1 MRRKLNYKRLVA
13 LSISTLA
20 IILMARVFANS
31 LESLSIHALNQ
42 SFTQAKSGLSNDEM
56 DEFILGKSFFRIP
69 WVQAPSATTAR
80 DGLGPLFSANTCVN
94 CHTKNGRG
102 KVFKAKNIV
111 DRSHVIRLSV
121 PSNGTD
127 EHQRMIA
134 KIGFIPE
141 PNYGAQISIN
151 GVLGVPFEAKPSVY
165 YSTKDVHYPD
175 GFIVTLQQPIIKLK
189 NLGYGDLYPNTIV
202 SARIAPALVGLGLLE
217 QITDAQILANED
229 INDINHD
236 GISGKANRVWSN
248 QTKQMEVGRYTWKAS
263 TPTVKHQSANAAI
276 NDIGLTNPIH
286 EHQSCTPIQVECIN
300 VSEGFDKHELTAQRL
315 NAMNYYL
322 THLKLPKSIIT
333 EHQGKRLFS
342 EIGCSQCHVPSYS
355 LPGTTIYPYSDF
367 LLHDMGG
374 DLADGR
380 SEFDAL
386 GNEWRTPPL
395 WRLGRAALIL
405 KDNKNFLHDG
415 RARNLEQA
423 ILWHGGEADKS
434 KTLFMNLP
442 ISSRGKI
449 LQFLNEI

>member
-1 MRRKLNYKRLVA
+1 MLRKPNYKRLVI

-20 IILMARVFANS
+20 VSLMARVFANG
-31 LESLSIHALNQ
+31 LEDLSTRILNQ
-42 SFTQAKSGLSNDEM
+42 SFTQIQLDLNNDEV

-94 CHTKNGRG
+94 CHAKNGRG
-102 KVFKAKNIV
+102 KVFEANNIV
-111 DRSHVIRLSV
+111 DRSHVIRLSIL
-121 PSNGTD
+121 SNGTD
-127 EHQRMIA
+127 EHQRMMA

-141 PNYGAQISIN
+141 PSYGAQISIN
-151 GVLGVPFEAKPSVY
+151 GVLGVPFEAKPLVH
-165 YSTKDVHYPD
+165 YSTKDIYYPD
-175 GFIVTLQQPIIKLK
+175 GAIVTLQKPTIKLK
-189 NLGYGDLYPNTIV
+189 NLGYGDLHPNTIV

-217 QITDAQILANED
+217 KITDAQILANED
-229 INDINHD
+229 VHDANHD
-236 GISGKANRVWSN
+236 GISGKANRVWSS
-248 QTKQMEVGRYTWKAS
+248 QTRQMEIGRYTWKAS
-263 TPTVKHQSANAAI
+263 APTVRHQSANAAI
-276 NDIGLTNPIH
+276 NDMGLTNPIH
-286 EHQSCTPIQVECIN
+286 EHQSCTPIQVVCIN
-300 VSEGFDKHELTAQRL
+300 ASKDGKKHELTAQRL
-315 NAMNYYL
+315 SAISYYL
-322 THLKLPKSIIT
+322 THLKLPKSIVK
-333 EHQGKRLFS
+333 EHQGQRLFS

-355 LPGTTIYPYSDF
+355 LPNTTIYPYSDF
-367 LLHDMGG
+367 LLHDMGK
-374 DLADGR
+374 DLADSR

-423 ILWHGGEADKS
+423 ILWHGGEAEKS